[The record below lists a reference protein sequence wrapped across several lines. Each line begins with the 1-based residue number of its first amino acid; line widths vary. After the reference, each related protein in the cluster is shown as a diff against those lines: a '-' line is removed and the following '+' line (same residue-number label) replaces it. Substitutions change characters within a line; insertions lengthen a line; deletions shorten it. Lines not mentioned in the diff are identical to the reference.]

1 MHTREAFERR
11 RAAVRQVERHD
22 GRWLAFLSVGLGV
35 VQLLFLRWADL
46 HLERGPRLAIAG
58 GAFLAYAALIGV
70 LVWRMD
76 RRTRSA
82 RPTCPQC
89 GVMLKGMSERVAAA
103 TGKCDSCGGQVIDER
118 AARPSAQPS
127 E

>member
-1 MHTREAFERR
+1 MYTREAFERR
-11 RAAVRQVERHD
+11 RAAVKQVERHD
-22 GRWLAFLSVGLGV
+22 GRLMAFLSVVLGV
-35 VQLLFLRWADL
+35 VQLVFLGWADL

-58 GAFLAYAALIGV
+58 GAFLAYAAFIGV

-82 RPTCPQC
+82 RATCPQC

-103 TGKCDSCGGQVIDER
+103 TGKCDSCGGQVID
-118 AARPSAQPS
+118 
-127 E
+127 